1 LGGRVGVDKDEG
13 ECHIAVSGNKDGLK
27 LDSSATAEAC
37 REFCGM
43 RAMFDG
49 DYRRAPAACTDRQRQ
64 ARIGH
69 AHKEYAAKDYDAA
82 RTTLRS
88 LLADCDPFMDWIER
102 DKARSDLAVTE
113 YHRGDN
119 AQCLAVLFET
129 TAITAQR
136 DASLILPPCDAD
148 NYVSTSKAILYNQML
163 RQAPGKH

>member
-1 LGGRVGVDKDEG
+1 MGSSWIHLRPPKPAENSVACALCLMATTAAHPPPALTASGKPASATPTRNMPPRITTQHVQRCVR
-13 ECHIAVSGNKDGLK
+13 CSPIAIPSWTG
-27 LDSSATAEAC
+27 SSAT
-37 REFCGM
+37 RL
-43 RAMFDG
+43 
-49 DYRRAPAACTDRQRQ
+49 AA
-64 ARIGH
+64 
-69 AHKEYAAKDYDAA
+69 
-82 RTTLRS
+82 
-88 LLADCDPFMDWIER
+88 
-102 DKARSDLAVTE
+102 TE